1 MERILKSS
9 VEIPDSVEQKI
20 NDTYRDLGLADKSGS
35 RTVRK
40 RKRKAWVTIAA
51 AAALVAGLGV
61 TVYAGR
67 RSGSHGLRG
76 RTVFQCTAH
85 AGGR

>member
-1 MERILKSS
+1 MKEIYSQEEMERILKSS

-20 NDTYRDLGLADKSGS
+20 NDTYRDLDTRSRVGS

-51 AAALVAGLGV
+51 AAR
-61 TVYAGR
+61 AGR